1 MSNAALFWVH
11 DTKVML
17 MMKARERQRADLSGS
32 AGRFFGP
39 DGPKKGLQ
47 KTLAQEIRQ
56 EVRTLMGPLAAEALD
71 FEVRTPK
78 LDAVRTSHFDFAL
91 CEVRH

>member
-1 MSNAALFWVH
+1 
-11 DTKVML
+11 ML
-17 MMKARERQRADLSGS
+17 MMKVREPQRADLSGS

-71 FEVRTPK
+71 FE
-78 LDAVRTSHFDFAL
+78 AL
-91 CEVRH
+91 ETALRRQVAAFPSQDQESRGPDQ